1 MQRVYPGQKINLVG
15 TLLAVLAFGITGEM
29 AVNLIGCLI
38 TGAGILPAE
47 GRFLVSHTVR
57 TAILIGLLSGLRH
70 SHPTVLQTFTLL
82 RDGKFELA
90 ILNVV
95 RSIISWSVN
104 RVDWLRFG
112 ESFLRGIMTIP
123 EEGFPLRVYVGESD
137 RHGPIYGKDSA
148 FVRGCFRW
156 WLI

>member
-1 MQRVYPGQKINLVG
+1 
-15 TLLAVLAFGITGEM
+15 M

-57 TAILIGLLSGLRH
+57 TAILIGLLSGLRTF
-70 SHPTVLQTFTLL
+70 SSYGLQTFTLL
-82 RDGKFELA
+82 RDGEFELV

-95 RSIISWSVN
+95 TSNISRSVN
-104 RVDWLRFG
+104 RVNWLRFG
-112 ESFLRGIMTIP
+112 ESFVGGIMTIP

-148 FVRGCFRW
+148 FVRGCFDGG
-156 WLI
+156 

>member
-1 MQRVYPGQKINLVG
+1 VQRVYPGQKINLIG

-29 AVNLIGCLI
+29 TVNLIGCLI
-38 TGAGILPAE
+38 TGAGILPSE

-70 SHPTVLQTFTLL
+70 SHPTVCRPL
-82 RDGKFELA
+82 RCCAMGNLS
-90 ILNVV
+90 N
-95 RSIISWSVN
+95 ISWSVN

-112 ESFLRGIMTIP
+112 ESFVRGIMTIP
-123 EEGFPLRVYVGESD
+123 EEGFPSRVYVGESD

-148 FVRGCFRW
+148 FVRGCFDGG
-156 WLI
+156 